1 MKREKETAGAKGFRL
16 GAAWMQARMEEEAAK
31 ARADAVYEE
40 RMVDDLKEKKR
51 KVEDND

>member
-16 GAAWMQARMEEEAAK
+16 GA
-31 ARADAVYEE
+31 RADAVYDE